1 MAGATGLEPAT
12 SGVTGG
18 KPPVDK
24 CAGNKDLHI
33 SETPRCTDCC
43 TPDAEMLH
51 SEAPDPAPATGADL
65 DPLEGLA
72 AAIRNLDP
80 EQRATLVRLLVGD
93 NPKDATA

>member
-1 MAGATGLEPAT
+1 
-12 SGVTGG
+12 
-18 KPPVDK
+18 
-24 CAGNKDLHI
+24 
-33 SETPRCTDCC
+33 
-43 TPDAEMLH
+43 LH